1 MDVNKIKHFAELY
14 LKHKQLTAELSV
26 LANEINQMQD
36 GLIEH
41 MATEGINK
49 ISLNGGVTVSLK
61 TQVWPKY
68 KNGKSK
74 DDLAVALESD
84 GFGSLVTKG
93 INHQTFAALIREF
106 NTDGKPLPPAISEVV
121 EISETVRLIAKEL

>member
-1 MDVNKIKHFAELY
+1 MQIDRIKKFAELY

-41 MATEGINK
+41 LATEGVSK
-49 ISLNGGVTVSLK
+49 ISLAGGITVSLK

-68 KNGKSK
+68 KSGKSK

-106 NTDGKPLPPAISEVV
+106 NTDGKPLPPAINEVV

>member
-1 MDVNKIKHFAELY
+1 MDIERLKKFAELY

-41 MATEGINK
+41 MLDA
-49 ISLNGGVTVSLK
+49 GVQKVSLTGGITVTTK

-68 KNGKSK
+68 KSGKSK

-106 NTDGKPLPPAISEVV
+106 NTDGKPLPSAINEVV
-121 EISETVRLIAKEL
+121 EISETTRLVAKEL

>member
-1 MDVNKIKHFAELY
+1 LDTDRIKKFAELY

-41 MATEGINK
+41 LATEGVSK
-49 ISLNGGVTVSLK
+49 ISLAGGITVSLK

-68 KNGKSK
+68 RSGKSK

-106 NTDGKPLPPAISEVV
+106 NTDGKPLPPAINEVV

>member
-1 MDVNKIKHFAELY
+1 MDISRIKKFADLY
-14 LKHKQLTAELSV
+14 LKHKQLTTELSV

-41 MATEGINK
+41 MVDNNVQK
-49 ISLNGGVTVSLK
+49 ISLAGGITVSLK

-68 KNGKSK
+68 KLNKSK

-106 NTDGKPLPPAISEVV
+106 NTDGKPLPPAINEVV
-121 EISETVRLIAKEL
+121 EISETTRLVAKEL

>member
-1 MDVNKIKHFAELY
+1 MDTDRIKKFAELY

-41 MATEGINK
+41 MVTEGVNK
-49 ISLNGGVTVSLK
+49 ISLTGGITVSIK
-61 TQVWPKY
+61 PQIWPKY
-68 KNGKSK
+68 KLGKSK
-74 DDLAVALESD
+74 EDLPAALESD

-106 NTDGKPLPPAISEVV
+106 NTDGKPLPPAINEVV
-121 EISETVRLIAKEL
+121 EISETTRLVAKEL

>member
-1 MDVNKIKHFAELY
+1 MDIERLKKFAELY

-41 MATEGINK
+41 MLDA
-49 ISLNGGVTVSLK
+49 GVQKVSLTGGITVTTK

-68 KNGKSK
+68 KSGKSK

-106 NTDGKPLPPAISEVV
+106 NTDGKPLPPAINEVV
-121 EISETVRLIAKEL
+121 EISETTRLVAKEL